1 MLILTPYCYYTTR
14 KIINI
19 ERLLAMESQFSPI
32 FLMNSDFFKK
42 KHELILNYCKLE
54 TNHFGGNLCIVHD
67 ERHM

>member
-1 MLILTPYCYYTTR
+1 
-14 KIINI
+14 
-19 ERLLAMESQFSPI
+19 MESQFSPI